1 MAAHNLTAIHT
12 DSSGSATEC
21 ACENPNYLMGVPE
34 WSAYWG
40 IGEPFVR
47 KLIRERQIDVVR
59 LGSRVFLVKS
69 EGDAVIARNTTPSTY
84 RYFG

>member
-1 MAAHNLTAIHT
+1 MAAHTLTAIHN
-12 DSSGSATEC
+12 DEATTAEC
-21 ACENPNYLMGVPE
+21 ACENRNYLMGVPE

-59 LGSRVFLVKS
+59 IGRRVFLVKS
-69 EGDAVIARNTTPSTY
+69 EGDAVIARSTTPSAY
-84 RYFG
+84 RYFE